1 MFNED
6 AVIDALATVIKEEED
21 YSTSNVS
28 LGDPSVLDGG
38 HNTCVIINIGQMNV
52 LDGDEQAYFMSS
64 VEYLPLVEVYYRY
77 SFDAEARENLRL
89 ATEKVM
95 TRITSHP
102 TLNGTAVICK
112 CINAGNVEYMGAID
126 GSGPYYV
133 RRVIRVSVIKLEAMI
148 LNE

>member
-6 AVIDALATVIKEEED
+6 AVIDALAVAIKEEAT
-21 YSTSNVS
+21 YFASNVS
-28 LGDPSVLDGG
+28 LGNPAVLDGS
-38 HNTCVIINIGQMNV
+38 HDTCIIINTGQMNV
-52 LDGDEQAYFMSS
+52 LDGDTQAYFLSS
-64 VEYLPLVEVYYRY
+64 VEYLPTVEVYYRY

-102 TLNGTAVICK
+102 TLSGTAVLCK
-112 CINAGNVEYMGAID
+112 CINASDIEYMGAID

-133 RRVIRVSVIKLEAMI
+133 RRIIRVSVTKLETMT